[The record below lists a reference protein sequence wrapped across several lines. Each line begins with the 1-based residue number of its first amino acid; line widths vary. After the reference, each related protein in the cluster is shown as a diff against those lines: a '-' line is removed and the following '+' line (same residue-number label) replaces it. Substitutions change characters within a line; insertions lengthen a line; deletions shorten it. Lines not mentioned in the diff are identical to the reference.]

1 MVNPSTHLENDEF
14 GYACYAIVIP
24 APPDLAGP
32 MLDIE
37 HAAGQERAKIPAHI
51 TVKGT
56 IYGIESLEGLVE
68 EIRYVTN
75 RHAPLVLDAAGREL
89 IGPDNSVILG
99 LPVIA
104 EIQALH
110 DDLVK
115 NIAPLGKPAYKDDPY
130 RVHMSVV
137 NEVKPEGI
145 EIAKKMV
152 GEINFGEGIQ
162 VGAIDLMA
170 RDGVAWG
177 GVWKR
182 VERFELGAG

>member
-1 MVNPSTHLENDEF
+1 M
-14 GYACYAIVIP
+14 
-24 APPDLAGP
+24 GP
-32 MLDIE
+32 E
-37 HAAGQERAKIPAHI
+37 
-51 TVKGT
+51 
-56 IYGIESLEGLVE
+56 
-68 EIRYVTN
+68 
-75 RHAPLVLDAAGREL
+75 
-89 IGPDNSVILG
+89 NSVILG
-99 LPVIA
+99 FPVSA

-137 NEVKPEGI
+137 NEVKPTGV

-152 GEINFGEGIQ
+152 TEIEFGKGIQ
-162 VGAIDLMA
+162 VDAIDLMA

-182 VERFELGAG
+182 IERFELGD

>member
-1 MVNPSTHLENDEF
+1 M
-14 GYACYAIVIP
+14 
-24 APPDLAGP
+24 
-32 MLDIE
+32 
-37 HAAGQERAKIPAHI
+37 
-51 TVKGT
+51 
-56 IYGIESLEGLVE
+56 
-68 EIRYVTN
+68 
-75 RHAPLVLDAAGREL
+75 LDAAGREL

-99 LPVIA
+99 FPVIA

-137 NEVKPEGI
+137 NEAKPEGI